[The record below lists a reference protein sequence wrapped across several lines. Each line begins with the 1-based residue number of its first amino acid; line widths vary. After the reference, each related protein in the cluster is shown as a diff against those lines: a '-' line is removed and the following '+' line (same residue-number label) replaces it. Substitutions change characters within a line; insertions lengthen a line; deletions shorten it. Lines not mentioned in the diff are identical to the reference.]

1 MAFTYSIEQSNIA
14 DAVKRR
20 SNVMVNAVAG
30 SGKTTTIKLL
40 IETIN
45 PDYAIVLMYNKTLC
59 EETKKR
65 MGLLI
70 NRSNIN
76 RSNIIVSTIHGS
88 ATRLYG
94 TVCKNDIALD
104 NVINSNVS
112 LIPGILSHCLSSRKE
127 SQNGPP
133 TGLIIIDEAQDLAP
147 FHVNYINKVCW

>member
-70 NRSNIN
+70 NRSNI
-76 RSNIIVSTIHGS
+76 IVSTIHGS

-94 TVCKNDIALD
+94 TVCKNDITLD
-104 NVINSNVS
+104 NAILMSGHSSQTHRDNSHGRTRIDS
-112 LIPGILSHCLSSRKE
+112 MRTYCTSIASYGI
-127 SQNGPP
+127 
-133 TGLIIIDEAQDLAP
+133 
-147 FHVNYINKVCW
+147 